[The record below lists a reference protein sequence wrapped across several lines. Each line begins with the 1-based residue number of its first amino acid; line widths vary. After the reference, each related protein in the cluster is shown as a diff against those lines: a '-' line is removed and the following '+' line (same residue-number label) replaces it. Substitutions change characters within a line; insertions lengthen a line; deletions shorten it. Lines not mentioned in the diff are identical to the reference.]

1 MRTRVQKWG
10 NSLALRIPK
19 AFALEVGLE
28 ENGEVELSVDK
39 RRLVVRPAVPSY
51 TLGEL
56 LADVRPSNLHGETDW
71 GPPVGRERLS
81 CSVGGDSSLTHRPTL
96 SE

>member
-28 ENGEVELSVDK
+28 RDGEVELSVDK
-39 RRLVVRPAVPSY
+39 GRLVVVPPAAPSY
-51 TLGEL
+51 TLEEL
-56 LADVRPSNLHGETDW
+56 LAGVRPSNIHAEADW
-71 GPPVGRERLS
+71 GAPVGKE
-81 CSVGGDSSLTHRPTL
+81 VW
-96 SE
+96 

>member
-28 ENGEVELSVDK
+28 KNGEVDVTVEK
-39 RRLVVRPAVPSY
+39 GRLVVVPPASPSY
-51 TLGEL
+51 TLEEL
-56 LADVRPSNLHGETDW
+56 LQGVRKSNLHGETDW
-71 GPPVGRERLS
+71 GPPAGKES
-81 CSVGGDSSLTHRPTL
+81 W
-96 SE
+96 